1 MEQGSVCGAWRAFF
15 SELSAS
21 MFRDDRPP
29 LFINPF
35 YMSEEYCSRASRI
48 AFDKSKQLFSR
59 QWNIRHLASFMC
71 CIEQTNNYQNAIN
84 ITAPPASQNLVKGG
98 SP

>member
-1 MEQGSVCGAWRAFF
+1 MEQGSVCGAWRAPF

-21 MFRDDRPP
+21 VFRDDRPP
-29 LFINPF
+29 LFMNSF
-35 YMSEEYCSRASRI
+35 YMSEKYCSRASRL
-48 AFDKSKQLFSR
+48 AFDKSKELFSR
-59 QWNIRHLASFMC
+59 QWNIRPLASSMC